1 MSNRLF
7 QSIVHKMG
15 ESINRTIG
23 VIDTTGEVVACSDLT
38 KIGEIRKKAGE
49 ELSFMMEATTIGGSI
64 YRPIGSRSKV
74 EFAAFADGEDE
85 LSENT
90 VAVLA
95 IALENIKAYYDDKY
109 DKSSFIKSI
118 ILDNILPTDIYVKSK
133 ELRFS
138 DTQPMVAYLIRFNKA
153 PDIVPLDIISGIFS
167 DKNRD
172 YVIGINEQDVALVKS
187 LNTSETEEAMTI
199 ANQIADTVSAEF
211 YVNVAIGI
219 GTVVT
224 GIKELGRSYKEAQ
237 IAIDIGKVF
246 DSERNISSY
255 ETLGIGR
262 LIYHLPTTL
271 CEMFLNEVM
280 KKGSID
286 ALDRET
292 LMTIQ
297 SFFEN
302 SLNVSE
308 TSRKLFIHRNTL
320 VYRLEKIKKITGL
333 DLREFEN
340 AITFKVA
347 LMVKKYLESKNYNE
361 D

>member
-23 VIDTTGEVVACSDLT
+23 VIDTTGEIVACSDLT

-49 ELSFMMEATTIGGSI
+49 ELSFMMDATTIGGSI

-109 DKSSFIKSI
+109 DKASFIKSI
-118 ILDNILPTDIYVKSK
+118 ILDNILPTDVYAKSK

-153 PDIVPLDIISGIFS
+153 PDIVPIDIISGIFS

-187 LNTSETEEAMTI
+187 LNTAGHDEVMTI

-271 CEMFLNEVM
+271 CEMFLKEVM
-280 KKGSID
+280 KEGSID